1 MNIRVKATDFQMT
14 PDVQAYL
21 DSRVASLQKLL
32 VGFEDVARVEVELG
46 RDAGRPRHGANIWF
60 AEMHVIVPG
69 GEHVYARN
77 NSESINGAIAAPYIN
92 NKAFKGYQKKIRA
105 EQLAAIPKE
114 FSANKV
120 LKRKNKHKKGG
131 AIELRWMHADVEWR
145 N

>member
-69 GEHVYARN
+69 AERIYARN
-77 NSESINGAIAAPYIN
+77 NSESINGAIDDV
-92 NKAFKGYQKKIRA
+92 KEEVERQLRRERKIHIR
-105 EQLAAIPKE
+105 LY
-114 FSANKV
+114 
-120 LKRKNKHKKGG
+120 RKGG
-131 AIELRWMHADVEWR
+131 ALAKRLLRFGQ
-145 N
+145 